1 MNTNEPHDLYWDRS
15 EFQKAASAPEYRD
28 SARFRDE
35 VAAKLQRS
43 IAAGRITPMGEQI
56 THEQRTHTRNAS
68 STNEGLYGEVV
79 AMPGPHPHW
88 AEAGKIGT
96 GFFKG
101 PDEIANAF
109 SAPAFA
115 IDPTYQQAVR
125 EKIERS
131 IREGYLTADLKA
143 ADPAQRGR

>member
-1 MNTNEPHDLYWDRS
+1 MAEAEVR
-15 EFQKAASAPEYRD
+15 AAAGDGGWLDDFAELIALNKFEKRGAEDAPESPPPAQALPID
-28 SARFRDE
+28 
-35 VAAKLQRS
+35 
-43 IAAGRITPMGEQI
+43 
-56 THEQRTHTRNAS
+56 
-68 STNEGLYGEVV
+68 
-79 AMPGPHPHW
+79 
-88 AEAGKIGT
+88 
-96 GFFKG
+96 
-101 PDEIANAF
+101 F